1 MKNRSNVLK
10 VCAIALALS
19 LFSGSIFF
27 TGADSSRA
35 TAAAATTSTSLAA
48 TAPASA
54 ELVDDGSPQ
63 VESMSATPLKAAT
76 AEGNALLFIRFAPDQ
91 KVGAQVKTVID
102 DRDVLLRDDGT
113 EGDANAGDGT
123 YTAVIFLDFEEL
135 AKNQDEIQAVNA
147 APEPTPEPTSDPQ
160 QPVETGGVAARSG
173 DTTEMSARSEDTME
187 TSAVATQQQ
196 AVVTEEERADTNLAS
211 DTSIVMP
218 DFEASRDF
226 VGNKAEPLVDF
237 RNVQPGQIVPLRRI
251 GTYRR
256 VDPAKSLVITN
267 LKVVENPDRTFN
279 PCTGVGTRM
288 GRWTFGYLMT
298 QMANQ
303 PVTGIS
309 PSTFVRRWL
318 DKWMSNQTVNGW
330 TVAQRQK
337 IKTLVIDPWIAAS
350 GGPTRPLD
358 LSIAPFKLLAIVNR
372 VDLRNNTTYGGG
384 NAGEGRF
391 VFGVIDRTGGGATS
405 PYTST
410 GSRSCRETQFTVI
423 FEYGIDR
430 RGCAIR
436 DWGRQWYNLR
446 NFVLGS
452 PAYNAALQAIT
463 DQFTAAGV
471 APHKPN
477 GSALNQLRTNEVELL
492 LGVSTNPIWELRE
505 FKIGG
510 EPPVNPGQLEEV
522 TVKLTPD
529 LTRNRTQLLT
539 DFVNLNT
546 PSILTQTH
554 NVPATFMGQLFL
566 GGSSLAPRNP
576 TAPVD
581 VNTHWNNPA
590 SGPFIMNRQARHLFS
605 LNTCNACHT
614 GETNTVFTHIKPVP
628 FGTEAKLSGFMN
640 GITPGTG
647 IVPFK
652 VVDPADGAPTRKFNE
667 FRRRRIDLDILVHS
681 PCFFGLGHHAVAS
694 VH

>member
-1 MKNRSNVLK
+1 MLK
-10 VCAIALALS
+10 LCAIVLALS
-19 LFSGSIFF
+19 LFTGSIFF

-35 TAAAATTSTSLAA
+35 TAAAATSAA
-48 TAPASA
+48 APLPATSA
-54 ELVDDGSPQ
+54 ELSDDNSPQ
-63 VESMSATPLKAAT
+63 IESMSATPLKEPT
-76 AEGNALLFIRFAPDQ
+76 AEGNAILFVQFAPDQ
-91 KVGAQVKTVID
+91 KVEQQVKTVID
-102 DRDVLLRDDGT
+102 DRDVLLRDDGA
-113 EGDANAGDGT
+113 EGDESAGDGT
-123 YTAVIFLDFEEL
+123 YSAIIFLDFEEL
-135 AKNQDEIQAVNA
+135 AKNQDEIQSINA
-147 APEPTPEPTSDPQ
+147 QPEPTPAPESPTE
-160 QPVETGGVAARSG
+160 ETGGVAAKSGGTTEMFAARSE
-173 DTTEMSARSEDTME
+173 DTTEMSAT
-187 TSAVATQQQ
+187 ATQQQ
-196 AVVTEEERADTNLAS
+196 ATVVTEEERADTNLAS

-218 DFEASRDF
+218 DFDETRDL
-226 VGNKAEPLVDF
+226 VANKAVPLVDF

-251 GTYRR
+251 GTWRR
-256 VDPAKSLVITN
+256 VIPEKSLVITN
-267 LKVVENPDRTFN
+267 LRVVENPDRTFN
-279 PCTGVGTRM
+279 PCTGAGTPM

-303 PVTGIS
+303 PVTGIH
-309 PSTFVRRWL
+309 PSTFVRNWL
-318 DKWMSNQTVNGW
+318 NKWMNNQTINGW

-337 IKTLVIDPWIAAS
+337 IQTLVIDPWVAAS
-350 GGPTRPLD
+350 GGPHRPLN
-358 LSIAPFKLLAIVNR
+358 LAIAPFKLLAIVNR

-391 VFGVIDRTGGGATS
+391 VFGLIDRTGGGATD

-410 GSRSCRETQFTVI
+410 GSRNCRETQFTVI

-446 NFVLGS
+446 NYALGS

-463 DQFTAAGV
+463 DQFTAANV

-477 GSALNQLRTNEVELL
+477 RSALNQLRTNEVELQ
-492 LGVSTNPIWELRE
+492 LGVVTPPIWELRE
-505 FKIGG
+505 FRIGG
-510 EPPVNPGQLEEV
+510 DPPGVNPGQLEEV
-522 TVKLTPD
+522 TVKQTPD

-539 DFVNLNT
+539 DYVNLNT

-554 NVPATFMGQLFL
+554 VVPLIFNGQIFL

-581 VNTHWNNPA
+581 VNTHWNNGRWPV
-590 SGPFIMNRQARHLFS
+590 ITNRQARHLFS

-614 GETNTVFTHIKPVP
+614 GETNTVFTHIKPAP
-628 FGTEAKLSGFMN
+628 FGTEAGLSGFMN
-640 GITPGTG
+640 GITPGSG

-652 VVDPADGAPTRKFNE
+652 VVDPADGSPTRKFNE

-681 PCFFGLGHHAVAS
+681 PCFFGLQPHFRPL

>member
-1 MKNRSNVLK
+1 
-10 VCAIALALS
+10 
-19 LFSGSIFF
+19 
-27 TGADSSRA
+27 
-35 TAAAATTSTSLAA
+35 
-48 TAPASA
+48 
-54 ELVDDGSPQ
+54 
-63 VESMSATPLKAAT
+63 
-76 AEGNALLFIRFAPDQ
+76 
-91 KVGAQVKTVID
+91 
-102 DRDVLLRDDGT
+102 
-113 EGDANAGDGT
+113 
-123 YTAVIFLDFEEL
+123 
-135 AKNQDEIQAVNA
+135 
-147 APEPTPEPTSDPQ
+147 
-160 QPVETGGVAARSG
+160 
-173 DTTEMSARSEDTME
+173 
-187 TSAVATQQQ
+187 
-196 AVVTEEERADTNLAS
+196 
-211 DTSIVMP
+211 
-218 DFEASRDF
+218 
-226 VGNKAEPLVDF
+226 
-237 RNVQPGQIVPLRRI
+237 
-251 GTYRR
+251 
-256 VDPAKSLVITN
+256 VITN
-267 LKVVENPDRTFN
+267 LNVVENPGRTFN
-279 PCTGVGTRM
+279 PCTGAGTRM

-303 PVTGIS
+303 PATGIS
-309 PSTFVRRWL
+309 PSTFVRKWL

-337 IKTLVIDPWIAAS
+337 IKTLVIDPWVAAS

-372 VDLRNNTTYGGG
+372 VDLRNSTTYGGG

-452 PAYNAALQAIT
+452 AAYNAALQAIT

-471 APHKPN
+471 APQKPN

-492 LGVSTNPIWELRE
+492 LGVSTNPVWELRE

-510 EPPVNPGQLEEV
+510 EPPVSPGQLEEV

-529 LTRNRTQLLT
+529 LTRNRTPLLT

-566 GGSSLAPRNP
+566 GGSALAPRNP
-576 TAPVD
+576 TAAVD

-590 SGPFIMNRQARHLFS
+590 NGPFITNRQARHLFS

-647 IVPFK
+647 VVPFK

-681 PCFFGLGHHAVAS
+681 PCFFGLGHRFTPL

>member
-1 MKNRSNVLK
+1 MKNRSNLLK
-10 VCAIALALS
+10 VCAIVLALS
-19 LFSGSIFF
+19 LFAGSIFF

-35 TAAAATTSTSLAA
+35 TAAANTTTSSAAMAA
-48 TAPASA
+48 TNA
-54 ELVDDGSPQ
+54 ELIDDGSPQ
-63 VESMSATPLKAAT
+63 IESMSATPLKGET
-76 AEGNALLFIRFAPDQ
+76 AEGNALLFVQFAPDQ
-91 KVGAQVKTVID
+91 KVGDQVKTVID

-113 EGDANAGDGT
+113 QGDEKAGDGT
-123 YTAVIFLDFEEL
+123 YTTVIFLDFEEL

-147 APEPTPEPTSDPQ
+147 EPDPEIAEKQ
-160 QPVETGGVAARSG
+160 QEG
-173 DTTEMSARSEDTME
+173 
-187 TSAVATQQQ
+187 
-196 AVVTEEERADTNLAS
+196 AVVTEEERADTDLAS
-211 DTSIVMP
+211 DSAVLMP
-218 DFEASRDF
+218 DFDETRDF

-251 GTYRR
+251 GTWRR
-256 VDPAKSLVITN
+256 VNPKKSLVITD
-267 LKVVENPDRTFN
+267 LDVVENPDRTFN
-279 PCTGVGTRM
+279 PCTGAGTPM

-303 PVTGIS
+303 PATGIH
-309 PSTFVRRWL
+309 PSTFVRNWL
-318 DKWMSNQTVNGW
+318 NKWMSNQTVNGW

-337 IKTLVIDPWIAAS
+337 IQTLVIDPWVAAS
-350 GGPTRPLD
+350 GGPHRPLN
-358 LSIAPFKLLAIVNR
+358 LAIAPFKLLAIVNR

-391 VFGVIDRTGGGATS
+391 VFGVIDRTGGGQID

-410 GSRSCRETQFTVI
+410 GSRNCRETQFTVI

-436 DWGRQWYNLR
+436 DWGRQWHNLR
-446 NFVLGS
+446 HFALGS

-492 LGVSTNPIWELRE
+492 LGVSTDPVWELRE

-529 LTRNRTQLLT
+529 LSRNRTQLLT
-539 DFVNLNT
+539 DYVNLNT

-554 NVPATFMGQLFL
+554 DVPPTFNGQLFL
-566 GGSSLAPRNP
+566 GGSSLAPRDP
-576 TAPVD
+576 TLPVD
-581 VNTHWNNPA
+581 VNTHWNNGRWPV
-590 SGPFIMNRQARHLFS
+590 ITNRQARHLFS

-628 FGTEAKLSGFMN
+628 FGTEAGLSGFMN
-640 GITPGTG
+640 GITPVTG
-647 IVPFK
+647 VVPFK
-652 VVDPADGAPTRKFNE
+652 VVDPADGTPTRKFNE

-681 PCFFGLGHHAVAS
+681 PCFFGLGHRAQAV

>member
-1 MKNRSNVLK
+1 MENRWSNVLK
-10 VCAIALALS
+10 VCAIVLALS
-19 LFSGSIFF
+19 LFASSIFF
-27 TGADSSRA
+27 TGTSSSTA
-35 TAAAATTSTSLAA
+35 TAATTSVAA
-48 TAPASA
+48 PTIAAQEDVSGG
-54 ELVDDGSPQ
+54 DGPQ
-63 VESMSATPLKAAT
+63 IESMSATPLKEAT
-76 AEGNALLFIRFAPDQ
+76 AEGNALLMVQFAPDQ
-91 KVGAQVKTVID
+91 KVGTQVKTVID

-113 EGDANAGDGT
+113 EGDERGGDGT
-123 YTAVIFLDFEEL
+123 YSAVIFLDFEEL
-135 AKNQDEIQAVNA
+135 ANNQDEIQAINA
-147 APEPTPEPTSDPQ
+147 QPEPTPDTTTSDSPT
-160 QPVETGGVAARSG
+160 PIDNSVSAAGRAGATEVES
-173 DTTEMSARSEDTME
+173 D
-187 TSAVATQQQ
+187 QQ
-196 AVVTEEERADTNLAS
+196 AASTAVVVSEEERADTNLAS
-211 DTSIVMP
+211 DSSVVMP
-218 DFEASRDF
+218 DFDDSRDLLA
-226 VGNKAEPLVDF
+226 NKAVPLVDF

-256 VDPAKSLVITN
+256 VVPEKSLVITN
-267 LKVVENPDRTFN
+267 LNVVENPGRTFN
-279 PCTGVGTRM
+279 PCTNVGTPM
-288 GRWTFGYLMT
+288 GRWTFGYLMK

-303 PVTGIS
+303 PVTGIN
-309 PSTFVRRWL
+309 PSTFTRKWL

-337 IKTLVIDPWIAAS
+337 IKTLVIDPWVAAS
-350 GGPTRPLD
+350 GGPTQPLN
-358 LSIAPFKLLAIVNR
+358 LAIAPFKLLAIVNR
-372 VDLRNNTTYGGG
+372 VDLRNNSSYGGG

-391 VFGVIDRTGGGATS
+391 VFGVIDRTGGGSTD

-410 GSRSCRETQFTVI
+410 GSRNCRETQFTVI

-446 NFVLGS
+446 NYALGS
-452 PAYNAALQAIT
+452 AAYNTALQAIT

-492 LGVSTNPIWELRE
+492 LGVSTNPVWELRE

-529 LTRNRTQLLT
+529 LSRNRTPLLT

-546 PSILTQTH
+546 PSILTQSHT
-554 NVPATFMGQLFL
+554 VPATFQWQLFL
-566 GGSSLAPRNP
+566 GGSALAPRNP
-576 TAPVD
+576 TAAVD
-581 VNTHWNNPA
+581 VNTHWNNPKG
-590 SGPFIMNRQARHLFS
+590 GPFITNRQARHLFS

-647 IVPFK
+647 VVPFK

-667 FRRRRIDLDILVHS
+667 FRRRRLDLDMLVHS
-681 PCFFGLGHHAVAS
+681 PCFFNLQHHFAAQ

>member
-10 VCAIALALS
+10 LCAIVLALS
-19 LFSGSIFF
+19 LFAGSIFF

-35 TAAAATTSTSLAA
+35 TAAATPTSTAAATT
-48 TAPASA
+48 A
-54 ELVDDGSPQ
+54 EFVDDGSPQ
-63 VESMSATPLKAAT
+63 IESMSATPLKEAT
-76 AEGNALLFIRFAPDQ
+76 AEGNALLFVQFAPDQ
-91 KVGAQVKTVID
+91 KVGSQVKTVID

-113 EGDANAGDGT
+113 EGDEKAGDGT
-123 YTAVIFLDFEEL
+123 YSAVIFLDFEEL
-135 AKNQDEIQAVNA
+135 AKNQDEIQAINA
-147 APEPTPEPTSDPQ
+147 QPEPTPDPTTSTD
-160 QPVETGGVAARSG
+160 TSTTSNTTAARSG
-173 DTTEMSARSEDTME
+173 DTAE
-187 TSAVATQQQ
+187 ATLASTDQQQ
-196 AVVTEEERADTNLAS
+196 ATATTAVVTEEERSDTNLAS
-211 DTSIVMP
+211 DTSVVMP
-218 DFEASRDF
+218 DFDESRDF
-226 VGNKAEPLVDF
+226 VGNKAVPLVDF
-237 RNVQPGQIVPLRRI
+237 RNVQPGQVVPLHRI
-251 GTYRR
+251 GTWRR
-256 VDPAKSLVITN
+256 VVPEKSLVITN
-267 LKVVENPDRTFN
+267 LNVVENPGRTFN
-279 PCTGVGTRM
+279 PCTGAGTPM

-303 PVTGIS
+303 PATGIH
-309 PSTFVRRWL
+309 PSTFVRKWL

-337 IKTLVIDPWIAAS
+337 IKTLVIDPWVAAS
-350 GGPTRPLD
+350 GGPTKPLN
-358 LSIAPFKLLAIVNR
+358 LAIAPFKLLAIVNR

-391 VFGVIDRTGGGATS
+391 VFGVIDRTGTGSTDPA
-405 PYTST
+405 YTST
-410 GSRSCRETQFTVI
+410 GSRNCRETQFTVI

-452 PAYNAALQAIT
+452 AAYNNALQAIT

-492 LGVSTNPIWELRE
+492 LGVSTNPVWELRE

-510 EPPVNPGQLEEV
+510 EPPVSPGQLEEV

-529 LTRNRTQLLT
+529 LTRNRTPLLT

-576 TAPVD
+576 TAAVD
-581 VNTHWNNPA
+581 VNTHWNNPPN
-590 SGPFIMNRQARHLFS
+590 GPFITNRQARHLFS

-640 GITPGTG
+640 GITPVTG
-647 IVPFK
+647 VVPFK

-681 PCFFGLGHHAVAS
+681 PCFFGLGHHPQAL

>member
-19 LFSGSIFF
+19 LFAGSIFF
-27 TGADSSRA
+27 TGANSSRA
-35 TAAAATTSTSLAA
+35 TAAAATTSFAA
-48 TAPASA
+48 TAATNA
-54 ELVDDGSPQ
+54 ELIDDGSPQ
-63 VESMSATPLKAAT
+63 IESMSATPLKAET
-76 AEGNALLFIRFAPDQ
+76 AEGNALLFVQFAPDQ
-91 KVGAQVKTVID
+91 KVESQVKTVID

-113 EGDANAGDGT
+113 AGDEKAGDGT
-123 YTAVIFLDFEEL
+123 YTTVIFLDFEEL

-147 APEPTPEPTSDPQ
+147 QPEPTPEAEPPA
-160 QPVETGGVAARSG
+160 ETGGVAAKSG
-173 DTTEMSARSEDTME
+173 GTTEMSARSEDSTE
-187 TSAVATQQQ
+187 TSAAATQQQ
-196 AVVTEEERADTNLAS
+196 AAVVTEEERADTNLAS
-211 DTSIVMP
+211 DSAIVMP
-218 DFEASRDF
+218 DFDESRDF

-251 GTYRR
+251 GTWRR
-256 VDPAKSLVITN
+256 VIPEKSLVITN

-279 PCTGVGTRM
+279 PCTGAGTRM

-303 PVTGIS
+303 PATGIH

-318 DKWMSNQTVNGW
+318 DKWMTNQTVNGW

-337 IKTLVIDPWIAAS
+337 IKTLVIDPWVAAS

-372 VDLRNNTTYGGG
+372 VDLRNNTVYGGG

-391 VFGVIDRTGGGATS
+391 VFGVIDRTGGGATH

-410 GSRSCRETQFTVI
+410 GSRNCRETQFTVI

-452 PAYNAALQAIT
+452 AAYNNALQAIT
-463 DQFTAAGV
+463 DQFTTAGV

-477 GSALNQLRTNEVELL
+477 GSALNQLRTNEVELQ
-492 LGVSTNPIWELRE
+492 LGVVTPPLWELRE
-505 FKIGG
+505 FRIGG
-510 EPPVNPGQLEEV
+510 DPPGVSPGQLEEV
-522 TVKLTPD
+522 TVKQTPD
-529 LTRNRTQLLT
+529 LSRNRTQLLT
-539 DFVNLNT
+539 DYVNLNT
-546 PSILTQTH
+546 PAILTQTH
-554 NVPATFMGQLFL
+554 NVPPIFNGQLFL
-566 GGSSLAPRNP
+566 GGSSLAPRDP
-576 TAPVD
+576 LLAVD
-581 VNTHWNNPA
+581 VNTHWNNGRWPV
-590 SGPFIMNRQARHLFS
+590 ITNRQARHLFS

-614 GETNTVFTHIKPVP
+614 GETNTVFTHIKPAP

-647 IVPFK
+647 VVPFK

-681 PCFFGLGHHAVAS
+681 PCFFGLGRHPQAL

>member
-1 MKNRSNVLK
+1 MRNRWSNALK
-10 VCAIALALS
+10 LCAIALALS
-19 LFSGSIFF
+19 LFAGSIFF
-27 TGADSSRA
+27 TGTNSSR
-35 TAAAATTSTSLAA
+35 TTAATTASTNVADPSAA
-48 TAPASA
+48 TSA
-54 ELVDDGSPQ
+54 ELAEDGSPQ
-63 VESMSATPLKAAT
+63 IESMSATPLKEST
-76 AEGNALLFIRFAPDQ
+76 AEGNAVLFVQFAADQ
-91 KVGAQVKTVID
+91 KVGSQVNTVID

-113 EGDANAGDGT
+113 GGDETAGDGT
-123 YTAVIFLDFEEL
+123 YSAVIFLDFEEL
-135 AKNQDEIQAVNA
+135 ARNQDEIQAINSQ
-147 APEPTPEPTSDPQ
+147 PEPTPEATATPVATDITTSNRAG
-160 QPVETGGVAARSG
+160 ETGAESDFEQGTAA
-173 DTTEMSARSEDTME
+173 A
-187 TSAVATQQQ
+187 AVVAT
-196 AVVTEEERADTNLAS
+196 TDEESEDTNLAS

-218 DFEASRDF
+218 DFADSRDL
-226 VGNKAEPLVDF
+226 VGKQSVPLVDF

-251 GTYRR
+251 GTWRR
-256 VDPAKSLVITN
+256 VIPEKSLVITN
-267 LKVVENPDRTFN
+267 LNVVENPDRTFN
-279 PCTGVGTRM
+279 PCTRAGTPM

-309 PSTFVRRWL
+309 PSVFVRKWL
-318 DKWMSNQTVNGW
+318 DKWMTNQTINGW

-337 IKTLVIDPWIAAS
+337 IKTLVIDPWVAAS
-350 GGPTRPLD
+350 GGPTAPLN

-391 VFGVIDRTGGGATS
+391 VFGLIDRTSGGSTD

-410 GSRSCRETQFTVI
+410 GGRNCRETQFTVI

-446 NFVLGS
+446 NYVLGS
-452 PAYNAALQAIT
+452 AAYNNALQAIT

-492 LGVSTNPIWELRE
+492 LGVSTNPVWELRE
-505 FKIGG
+505 FRIGG
-510 EPPVNPGQLEEV
+510 DPPGAANPGQLEEV
-522 TVKLTPD
+522 TVKQTPD
-529 LTRNRTQLLT
+529 LSLNRTPLLT
-539 DFVNLNT
+539 AYVNSNT
-546 PSILTQTH
+546 PSILTETH
-554 NVPATFMGQLFL
+554 NVPLTFQWQPFR

-576 TAPVD
+576 LAAVD
-581 VNTHWNNPA
+581 VNTHWDNPPG
-590 SGPFIMNRQARHLFS
+590 GPFITNRQARHKFS
-605 LNTCNACHT
+605 VNTCDACHT
-614 GETNTVFTHIKPVP
+614 GETNTVFTHIKPAP

-640 GITPGTG
+640 GITPGTNV
-647 IVPFK
+647 VPFK

-681 PCFFGLGHHAVAS
+681 PCFFGLQPHFAPP

>member
-1 MKNRSNVLK
+1 MKNRWSNVFK

-19 LFSGSIFF
+19 LFAGSIFF
-27 TGADSSRA
+27 TGTNSSKA
-35 TAAAATTSTSLAA
+35 TAAAPTTANT
-48 TAPASA
+48 TAPMPAAMQDERSG
-54 ELVDDGSPQ
+54 ETPR
-63 VESMSATPLKAAT
+63 VESISATPLKEAT
-76 AEGNALLFIRFAPDQ
+76 AEGNAVLFVQFAPDQ
-91 KVGAQVKTVID
+91 KIGDQVNTVIED
-102 DRDVLLRDDGT
+102 QDVILRDDGV
-113 EGDANAGDGT
+113 EGDVKAGDGT
-123 YTAVIFLDFEEL
+123 YSAVIFLDFDEL
-135 AKNQDEIQAVNA
+135 AKNQDEIQAINA
-147 APEPTPEPTSDPQ
+147 LPEPTPEKAQAIDSQ
-160 QPVETGGVAARSG
+160 LSAANRA
-173 DTTEMSARSEDTME
+173 ESEGT
-187 TSAVATQQQ
+187 AAATDQQ
-196 AVVTEEERADTNLAS
+196 ADATVTEEERTDTNLAS
-211 DTSIVMP
+211 DSSVVMP
-218 DFEASRDF
+218 DFSETRDLI
-226 VGNKAEPLVDF
+226 GNKAVPLVDF

-251 GTYRR
+251 GTHRR
-256 VDPAKSLVITN
+256 VIPEKSLVITN
-267 LKVVENPDRTFN
+267 LNVVENPGRTFN
-279 PCTGVGTRM
+279 PCTGAGTRM

-303 PVTGIS
+303 PVTGIN
-309 PSTFVRRWL
+309 PSTFVRKWL

-337 IKTLVIDPWIAAS
+337 IKTLVIDPWVAAS

-372 VDLRNNTTYGGG
+372 VDLRNNSAYGGG

-391 VFGVIDRTGGGATS
+391 VFGVIDRTGGGSTD

-410 GSRSCRETQFTVI
+410 GSRNCRETQFTVI
-423 FEYGIDR
+423 FEYGIDK
-430 RGCAIR
+430 RGCEIR
-436 DWGRQWYNLR
+436 NWGRQWHNLR

-452 PAYNAALQAIT
+452 AAYNNALQAIT

-471 APHKPN
+471 APRKPN

-529 LTRNRTQLLT
+529 LTRNRTPLLT

-546 PSILTQTH
+546 PSILTQSH

-576 TAPVD
+576 TLPVD

-590 SGPFIMNRQARHLFS
+590 NGPFIINRQARHLFS

-628 FGTEAKLSGFMN
+628 FGTEAGLSGFMN
-640 GITPGTG
+640 GITPVTL
-647 IVPFK
+647 VQPFK
-652 VVDPADGAPTRKFNE
+652 VKDPADGAPTRKFNE

-681 PCFFGLGHHAVAS
+681 PCFFDLGRNFHAP

>member
-1 MKNRSNVLK
+1 MKNRSNLLK

-19 LFSGSIFF
+19 LFAGSIFF

-35 TAAAATTSTSLAA
+35 TAAAATTNLDA
-48 TAPASA
+48 TAANTA
-54 ELVDDGSPQ
+54 ELIDDGSPQ
-63 VESMSATPLKAAT
+63 VESMSATPLKEAT
-76 AEGNALLFIRFAPDQ
+76 KEGNAVLFVQFAPDQ
-91 KVGAQVKTVID
+91 KIGDQVKTDID
-102 DRDVLLRDDGT
+102 DREVIVRDDGT
-113 EGDANAGDGT
+113 QGDVKAGDGT
-123 YTAVIFLDFEEL
+123 YSAVIFLDFEEL

-147 APEPTPEPTSDPQ
+147 EPDPEIAEKQ
-160 QPVETGGVAARSG
+160 QEG
-173 DTTEMSARSEDTME
+173 
-187 TSAVATQQQ
+187 
-196 AVVTEEERADTNLAS
+196 AVVTEEERADTDLAS
-211 DTSIVMP
+211 NSAVVMP
-218 DFEASRDF
+218 DFDETRDF
-226 VGNKAEPLVDF
+226 IGNKAEPLVDF

-251 GTYRR
+251 GTWRR
-256 VDPAKSLVITN
+256 VNPKKSLVITD
-267 LKVVENPDRTFN
+267 LEVVEDEDRTFN
-279 PCTGVGTRM
+279 PCTGAGTPM

-303 PVTGIS
+303 PVTGIH
-309 PSTFVRRWL
+309 PSTFVRNWL
-318 DKWMSNQTVNGW
+318 NKWMSNQTVNGW

-337 IKTLVIDPWIAAS
+337 IQTLVIDPWVAAS
-350 GGPTRPLD
+350 GGPHRPLN
-358 LSIAPFKLLAIVNR
+358 LAIAPFKLLAIVNR
-372 VDLRNNTTYGGG
+372 VDLRNSTTYGGG
-384 NAGEGRF
+384 NAGEGRL
-391 VFGVIDRTGGGATS
+391 VFGVIDRTGGGATD

-410 GSRSCRETQFTVI
+410 GSRNCRETQFTVI

-446 NFVLGS
+446 NYALGS

-492 LGVSTNPIWELRE
+492 LGVSTDPVWELRE
-505 FKIGG
+505 FRIGG
-510 EPPVNPGQLEEV
+510 DPPGVNPGQLQEV

-529 LTRNRTQLLT
+529 LSRNRTALLT

-566 GGSSLAPRNP
+566 GGSSLAPRDP
-576 TAPVD
+576 TLAVD
-581 VNTHWNNPA
+581 VNTHWNNPRR
-590 SGPFIMNRQARHLFS
+590 GPFITNRQARHLFS

-628 FGTEAKLSGFMN
+628 FGTEAGLSGFMN
-640 GITPGTG
+640 GITPVTG
-647 IVPFK
+647 VVPFK

-681 PCFFGLGHHAVAS
+681 PCFFGIGHHAVAS

>member
-1 MKNRSNVLK
+1 
-10 VCAIALALS
+10 
-19 LFSGSIFF
+19 
-27 TGADSSRA
+27 
-35 TAAAATTSTSLAA
+35 
-48 TAPASA
+48 
-54 ELVDDGSPQ
+54 
-63 VESMSATPLKAAT
+63 
-76 AEGNALLFIRFAPDQ
+76 
-91 KVGAQVKTVID
+91 
-102 DRDVLLRDDGT
+102 
-113 EGDANAGDGT
+113 
-123 YTAVIFLDFEEL
+123 
-135 AKNQDEIQAVNA
+135 
-147 APEPTPEPTSDPQ
+147 
-160 QPVETGGVAARSG
+160 
-173 DTTEMSARSEDTME
+173 
-187 TSAVATQQQ
+187 
-196 AVVTEEERADTNLAS
+196 
-211 DTSIVMP
+211 
-218 DFEASRDF
+218 
-226 VGNKAEPLVDF
+226 
-237 RNVQPGQIVPLRRI
+237 
-251 GTYRR
+251 
-256 VDPAKSLVITN
+256 
-267 LKVVENPDRTFN
+267 
-279 PCTGVGTRM
+279 M

-303 PVTGIS
+303 PVTGIH
-309 PSTFVRRWL
+309 PSTFVRKWL

-337 IKTLVIDPWIAAS
+337 IKTLVIDPWVAAS

-372 VDLRNNTTYGGG
+372 IDLRNNAAYGGG

-391 VFGVIDRTGGGATS
+391 VFGVIDRTGGGSTE

-410 GSRSCRETQFTVI
+410 GSRNCRETQFTVI

-430 RGCAIR
+430 RGCEIR
-436 DWGRQWYNLR
+436 NWGRQWHNLR

-452 PAYNAALQAIT
+452 AAYNNALQAIT

-471 APHKPN
+471 APRKPN

-492 LGVSTNPIWELRE
+492 LGVSTNPVWELRE

-529 LTRNRTQLLT
+529 LTRNRTALLT

-576 TAPVD
+576 TLPVD
-581 VNTHWNNPA
+581 VNTHWNNPQN
-590 SGPFIMNRQARHLFS
+590 GPFIINRKARHLFS

-628 FGTEAKLSGFMN
+628 FGTEAGLSGFMN
-640 GITPGTG
+640 GITPVTL
-647 IVPFK
+647 VQPFK

-681 PCFFGLGHHAVAS
+681 PCFFDLGRNFHAQ

>member
-1 MKNRSNVLK
+1 MKNRWSNVLK
-10 VCAIALALS
+10 ACAIVLALS
-19 LFSGSIFF
+19 LFAGSIFF
-27 TGADSSRA
+27 TGTRSSRA
-35 TAAAATTSTSLAA
+35 TAAAANTYTNAAA
-48 TAPASA
+48 TMAATT
-54 ELVDDGSPQ
+54 ELSEDGSPQ
-63 VESMSATPLKAAT
+63 IESMSATPLKAAT
-76 AEGNALLFIRFAPDQ
+76 AEGNAVLFVQFAPDQ
-91 KVGAQVKTVID
+91 KIGDQVKTVID

-113 EGDANAGDGT
+113 QGDEKAGDGT
-123 YTAVIFLDFEEL
+123 YSAVIFLDFEEL

-147 APEPTPEPTSDPQ
+147 QPEPTPEAQTTDEAELPTMKS
-160 QPVETGGVAARSG
+160 GGTTQMSAVSG
-173 DTTEMSARSEDTME
+173 DTTEMSAATA
-187 TSAVATQQQ
+187 TTQQQ
-196 AVVTEEERADTNLAS
+196 VITEEERADTNLAS
-211 DTSIVMP
+211 DTSVVMP
-218 DFEASRDF
+218 DFDETRDL
-226 VGNKAEPLVDF
+226 VGNKAVPLVDF

-251 GTYRR
+251 GTWRR
-256 VDPAKSLVITN
+256 VVPEKSLVITN

-303 PVTGIS
+303 PATGIH
-309 PSTFVRRWL
+309 PSTFVRKWL

-337 IKTLVIDPWIAAS
+337 IKTLVIDPWVAAS

-391 VFGVIDRTGGGATS
+391 VFGVIDRTGTGGTE
-405 PYTST
+405 PYPGT

-446 NFVLGS
+446 NYVLGS
-452 PAYNAALQAIT
+452 AAYNSALQAIT

-492 LGVSTNPIWELRE
+492 LGVSTDPVWELRE

-510 EPPVNPGQLEEV
+510 EPPVSPGQLEEV

-529 LTRNRTQLLT
+529 LSRNRTALLT
-539 DFVNLNT
+539 DYVNLNT

-566 GGSSLAPRNP
+566 GGSSLAPRDP
-576 TAPVD
+576 LLAVD
-581 VNTHWNNPA
+581 VNTHWNNPRR
-590 SGPFIMNRQARHLFS
+590 GPFITNRQARHLFS

-640 GITPGTG
+640 GITPNTG
-647 IVPFK
+647 VVPFK

-681 PCFFGLGHHAVAS
+681 PCFFGLQPHFS
-694 VH
+694 PLVH

>member
-19 LFSGSIFF
+19 LFAGSIFF

-35 TAAAATTSTSLAA
+35 TAAAATTTTGPAA
-48 TAPASA
+48 TAATTA
-54 ELVDDGSPQ
+54 ELIDDGSPQ
-63 VESMSATPLKAAT
+63 VESMAATPLKAPT
-76 AEGNALLFIRFAPDQ
+76 AEGNALLFVQFVPDQ

-113 EGDANAGDGT
+113 GGDEKAGDGT

-147 APEPTPEPTSDPQ
+147 QPEPTPEP
-160 QPVETGGVAARSG
+160 QPPAETGGVAAKSG
-173 DTTEMSARSEDTME
+173 DTTQMSARSEDATEM
-187 TSAVATQQQ
+187 SAAATQQQ
-196 AVVTEEERADTNLAS
+196 AAVSEEERADTNLAS
-211 DTSIVMP
+211 DTSILMP
-218 DFEASRDF
+218 DFEETRDF

-256 VDPAKSLVITN
+256 VIPEKSLVITN
-267 LKVVENPDRTFN
+267 LKVVENLDRTFN
-279 PCTGVGTRM
+279 PCTGAGTRM

-303 PVTGIS
+303 PATGIS
-309 PSTFVRRWL
+309 PSTFVRKWL

-337 IKTLVIDPWIAAS
+337 IKTLVIDPWVAAS

-372 VDLRNNTTYGGG
+372 VDLRNNTVYGGG

-391 VFGVIDRTGGGATS
+391 VFGVIDRTGGGATD

-410 GSRSCRETQFTVI
+410 GSRNCRETQFTVI

-446 NFVLGS
+446 NYALGS

-492 LGVSTNPIWELRE
+492 LGVSTNPLWELRE

-510 EPPVNPGQLEEV
+510 EPPVSPGQLEEV

-566 GGSSLAPRNP
+566 GGSSLAPRDP
-576 TAPVD
+576 LLAVD
-581 VNTHWNNPA
+581 VNTHWNNGRWPV
-590 SGPFIMNRQARHLFS
+590 ITNRQARHLFS

-640 GITPGTG
+640 GITPVTG
-647 IVPFK
+647 VVPFK

-681 PCFFGLGHHAVAS
+681 PCFFGLGHHPQAL

>member
-19 LFSGSIFF
+19 LFAGSIFF
-27 TGADSSRA
+27 TGASSSRA
-35 TAAAATTSTSLAA
+35 TAAAATTTIPAA
-48 TAPASA
+48 TAATTA
-54 ELVDDGSPQ
+54 ELIDDGSPQ
-63 VESMSATPLKAAT
+63 VESMSATPLKAPT
-76 AEGNALLFIRFAPDQ
+76 AEGNALLFVQFAPDQ
-91 KVGAQVKTVID
+91 KVGDQVKTVID

-113 EGDANAGDGT
+113 AGDEKAGDGT

-135 AKNQDEIQAVNA
+135 AKNQDEIQAINA
-147 APEPTPEPTSDPQ
+147 GPEPTPEPDVDSPTDGTNTTAAKS
-160 QPVETGGVAARSG
+160 GG
-173 DTTEMSARSEDTME
+173 TTEM
-187 TSAVATQQQ
+187 SAVATQQQ
-196 AVVTEEERADTNLAS
+196 AVLTEEERADTNLAS

-218 DFEASRDF
+218 DFDESRDF
-226 VGNKAEPLVDF
+226 VGNTAEPLVDF

-251 GTYRR
+251 GTWRR
-256 VDPAKSLVITN
+256 VVPEKSLVITN

-309 PSTFVRRWL
+309 PSTFVRKWL

-337 IKTLVIDPWIAAS
+337 IKTLVIDPWVAAS
-350 GGPTRPLD
+350 GGPTKPLD

-410 GSRSCRETQFTVI
+410 GSRNCRETQFTVI

-446 NFVLGS
+446 NYALGS
-452 PAYNAALQAIT
+452 PAYNIALQAIT

-492 LGVSTNPIWELRE
+492 LGVSTNPVWELRE

-576 TAPVD
+576 TAAVD

-590 SGPFIMNRQARHLFS
+590 NGPFITNRQARHLFS

-681 PCFFGLGHHAVAS
+681 PCFFGLGQHPQAL